1 MACGQPVGPGV
12 LGGLMRRTA
21 IVFLFCIFLLTVL
34 SGCRFNEEKTETIT
48 ITDQMGRKVK
58 IPAKIERIC
67 ALHHFGGK
75 IAYALKQQHLMVDTG
90 IYGREA
96 VALGAIDSDFSAKP
110 NFSQGHDYNI
120 EGLLNLGPQ
129 VVFATPASSPADVA
143 VFTNA
148 GVPVVGVAGET
159 FEQSF
164 EAVRLMGNV
173 LHCEENAKIYID
185 ACTGLLDMVK
195 TRLEKREG
203 PPVKVLFAGPMS
215 IYSAATG
222 SMLQT
227 KILELSGAV
236 NVAKELQGFWADV
249 SPEQVAA
256 WNPDVVFLG
265 SSLETYGRA
274 HIYENPHFKTVAAIQ
289 NKRVYTFP
297 SSVGWWDYPAPHCV
311 LGVVW
316 SAKTLYPDLFS
327 DVDMMAVANE
337 FYLKFVGH
345 SFEEMGGRLE

>member
-48 ITDQMGRKVK
+48 ITDQMGRQVK
-58 IPAKIERIC
+58 IPAKIEKIC

-75 IAYALKQQHLMVDTG
+75 IVYALKQQHLLVDTG

-96 VALGAIDSDFSAKP
+96 KALKAIDKDFSAKP
-110 NFSQGHDYNI
+110 DFSQGHDYNI
-120 EGLLNLGPQ
+120 EGLLRLGPQ
-129 VVFATPASSPADVA
+129 VVFATAASNPEDVEI
-143 VFTNA
+143 FTNA
-148 GVPVVGVAGET
+148 GVPVVGVRGET
-159 FEQSF
+159 LEESF
-164 EAVRLMGNV
+164 EAVRLMARV
-173 LHCEENAKIYID
+173 LNCEENGKAYID
-185 ACTGLLDMVK
+185 ACNALIAMVRK
-195 TRLEKREG
+195 RLENREG
-203 PPVKVLFAGPMS
+203 PLVKVLFAGPMS

-227 KILELSGAV
+227 TILKLSGAV
-236 NVAKELQGFWADV
+236 NVAKDLKGFWADI

-256 WNPDVVFLG
+256 WNPEVVFLG
-265 SSLETYGRA
+265 SSLETYGKDQ
-274 HIYENPHFKTVAAIQ
+274 IYGNSHFKTVSAIQ

-297 SSVGWWDYPAPHCV
+297 SNVGWWDYPAPHCV

-337 FYLKFVGH
+337 FYQQFTGH
-345 SFEEMGGRLE
+345 SFEEMGGRLD